1 MFLFNRLILPFIL
14 YIVCIDVVF
23 IKKAAANPER
33 YAAIVIDAKTGRVLH
48 EHNSDM
54 RRHPASLTKK
64 MTLYMIFDALRSGR
78 ITMRTTFPVSNKAT
92 RQIPCK
98 LGLRVG
104 DRISVEHIIMG
115 LITKSAND
123 ASVAIAEGLS
133 GSESAFCD
141 AMTKKARAL
150 KMYDTTFKNASGVP
164 NPGQV
169 STAKDMATLAKALFN
184 DFPEY
189 YRYFKAKTFN
199 YQGVVHKN
207 HNKLLGKVE
216 GLDGI
221 KTGFTNA
228 AGFNLS
234 ASAVRTDSNSKSH
247 RLIAVVMGGM
257 SPAWRDKKIA
267 GLLEDNFR
275 KIGAVSSRGKRSKD
289 PFATPEMKKA
299 KPKFSRPIIEKSI
312 KGGELVEVNYRNE
325 NKQSCVPK
333 DKLSEVFQI
342 SLKGPS
348 VSMIKK
354 QQPVSMS
361 VRNDKAKEC
370 SVKNKSLPTDWVVP
384 RVNSPK
390 KS

>member
-1 MFLFNRLILPFIL
+1 MFLFNRLVLPFIL
-14 YIVCIDVVF
+14 CIVCVDAVF

-33 YAAIVIDAKTGRVLH
+33 YAAIVIDAKTGKVLH
-48 EHNSDM
+48 EHNSDT

-64 MTLYMIFDALRSGR
+64 MTLYMIFEALKSGR
-78 ITMRTTFPVSNKAT
+78 ITMRTTFPVSTRAT

-104 DRISVEHIIMG
+104 ERISVEHIIMS

-123 ASVAIAEGLS
+123 ASVAVAEGLS

-216 GLDGI
+216 GLDGV

-234 ASAVRTDSNSKSH
+234 ASAVRMDRNNNSH

-257 SPAWRDKKIA
+257 TPAWRDKKIA

-275 KIGAVSSRGKRSKD
+275 KIGAVSSRDRHPKS
-289 PFATPEMKKA
+289 PFAIPDLKKA
-299 KPKFSRPIIEKSI
+299 KPKFGRPIIEKSQ
-312 KGGELVEVNYRNE
+312 KGGELIEVNYRNE
-325 NKQSCVPK
+325 NKKSYVPK

-361 VRNDKAKEC
+361 VKKETVKEC
-370 SVKNKSLPTDWVVP
+370 SVKNKGMPTNWIVP
-384 RVNSPK
+384 RVISPK

>member
-1 MFLFNRLILPFIL
+1 MFLFNRLVLPFIL
-14 YIVCIDVVF
+14 YIICIDAVF
-23 IKKAAANPER
+23 IKKASASPER
-33 YAAIVIDAKTGRVLH
+33 YAAIVIDAKTGKVLQ
-48 EHNSDM
+48 EHNADM

-78 ITMRTTFPVSNKAT
+78 ITMKTTFPVSKNAT
-92 RQIPCK
+92 KQIPCK

-104 DRISVEHIIMG
+104 DRISVEHIVMG

-123 ASVAIAEGLS
+123 ASVAVAEGLS
-133 GSESAFCD
+133 GSESAFCV
-141 AMTKKARAL
+141 AMTEKAREL

-169 STAKDMATLAKALFN
+169 STAKDMAILARALFT

-189 YRYFKAKTFN
+189 YRHFKAKTFN
-199 YQGVVHKN
+199 YQGTVHKN

-234 ASAVRTDSNSKSH
+234 ASAVRMDSNSNPQ

-257 SPAWRDKKIA
+257 SPTWRDKKIA
-267 GLLEDNFR
+267 ELLEDNFR
-275 KIGAVSSRGKRSKD
+275 KIGAVSGKQFKNPVTISEVKKDNPRVSRR
-289 PFATPEMKKA
+289 
-299 KPKFSRPIIEKSI
+299 IIEKSMREGRI
-312 KGGELVEVNYRNE
+312 VQVNCHNK

-333 DKLSEVFQI
+333 DKLGEVFQI
-342 SLKGPS
+342 SLKGS
-348 VSMIKK
+348 SISMIKK
-354 QQPVSMS
+354 QKPASMS
-361 VRNDKAKEC
+361 VKKNKNKQC
-370 SVKNKSLPTDWVVP
+370 SVKNKGLPTDWVMPVA
-384 RVNSPK
+384 NSTK

>member
-1 MFLFNRLILPFIL
+1 MFLFNRLVLPFIL
-14 YIVCIDVVF
+14 CIVCVDAVF

-33 YAAIVIDAKTGRVLH
+33 YAAIVIDAKTGKVLH

-64 MTLYMIFDALRSGR
+64 MTLYMIFEALKSGR
-78 ITMRTTFPVSNKAT
+78 ITMRTTFPVSTRAT

-104 DRISVEHIIMG
+104 ERISVEHIIMS

-123 ASVAIAEGLS
+123 ASVAVAEGLS

-216 GLDGI
+216 GLDGV

-234 ASAVRTDSNSKSH
+234 ASAVRMDRNNNSH

-257 SPAWRDKKIA
+257 TPAWRDKKIA

-275 KIGAVSSRGKRSKD
+275 KIGAVSSRDRHPKS
-289 PFATPEMKKA
+289 PFAIPDLKKA
-299 KPKFSRPIIEKSI
+299 KPKFGRPIIEKSQ
-312 KGGELVEVNYRNE
+312 KGGELIEVNYRNE
-325 NKQSCVPK
+325 NKKSYVPK

-361 VRNDKAKEC
+361 VKKETVKEC
-370 SVKNKSLPTDWVVP
+370 SVKNKGMPTNWIVP
-384 RVNSPK
+384 RVISPK